1 VQAFLSSID
10 RNSAIGKRDYAMFS
24 LMTTYGLRAC
34 DVVALTLNDIQ
45 WRAGQI
51 LIRQS
56 KTGNPLELPL
66 TDEVGSAI
74 QNYLRK
80 VPRYGPHRQV
90 FLRLKAPGGTLK
102 TTAVIEAFQAW
113 SARSGLEIPFKGVHC
128 IRHSYALHLLRQG
141 VPLKTIGDV
150 LGHRSPEST
159 AVYLR
164 LATDDLRT
172 VALPVPLPLSVRQE
186 ER

>member
-1 VQAFLSSID
+1 MAHRAGVSVFHRSELSDRQARLCHVLID
-10 RNSAIGKRDYAMFS
+10 DN
-24 LMTTYGLRAC
+24 LRIARC
-34 DVVALTLNDIQ
+34 DVVALTLDDLR

-74 QNYLRK
+74 QNHLRK
-80 VPRYGPHRQV
+80 VPRYGLHRQV

-113 SARSGLEIPFKGVHC
+113 SARSGLEIPFKGS
-128 IRHSYALHLLRQG
+128 IAF
-141 VPLKTIGDV
+141 
-150 LGHRSPEST
+150 
-159 AVYLR
+159 
-164 LATDDLRT
+164 ATPMLSIY
-172 VALPVPLPLSVRQE
+172 SVRAF
-186 ER
+186 R